1 MAINKMKANVGEFLK
16 FFDELAKHKC
26 LCTSSQIFENPEK
39 KLVKNLQEMDK
50 IVHGSLHIN

>member
-1 MAINKMKANVGEFLK
+1 MAINKMKANVGEFLI
-16 FFDELAKHKC
+16 FFDELAKRKC

-50 IVHGSLHIN
+50 IVHRSLHIN